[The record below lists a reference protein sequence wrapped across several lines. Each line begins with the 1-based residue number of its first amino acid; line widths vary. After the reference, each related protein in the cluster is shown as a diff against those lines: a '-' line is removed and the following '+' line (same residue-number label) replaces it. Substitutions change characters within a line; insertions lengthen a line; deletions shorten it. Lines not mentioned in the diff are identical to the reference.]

1 MRDEERTPGEPESR
15 SEKIERDLLFPEEVR
30 RQGIKMSGQKGLESI
45 QEQYRKLEK
54 TVEIFREN

>member
-1 MRDEERTPGEPESR
+1 MRKGHRESQR
-15 SEKIERDLLFPEEVR
+15 AEVKKIERDLLFPEEVR
-30 RQGIKMSGQKGLESI
+30 RQGIKMSGQKVLESI